1 MGDSFK
7 LRGVPQINV
16 LRRIRIAVTQR
27 VNGFG
32 EHRQFAPRATRLGSQ
47 VALEFSGHRKGF
59 ERQPCRT
66 AARLGNALSEEVICA
81 LLRDFWQ
88 HGQKAVAKVRRT
100 QPAAYLNTLALLVQ
114 TSGLA
119 GAGSER
125 GPTNDRERARV
136 AAHELL
142 NRPLKKQVLLSKCS
156 RTTAGTDHSSGF
168 GLPPTNDP

>member
-7 LRGVPQINV
+7 LRGVPQINCV

-27 VNGFG
+27 VNGSG

-88 HGQKAVAKVRRT
+88 HGQKAI
-100 QPAAYLNTLALLVQ
+100 
-114 TSGLA
+114 A

-136 AAHELL
+136 ASHELL
-142 NRPLKKQVLLSKCS
+142 NRLLKKQVLLNKCS
-156 RTTAGTDHSSGF
+156 RTTAGTDHSSGC
-168 GLPPTNDP
+168 GLPPTTSSS